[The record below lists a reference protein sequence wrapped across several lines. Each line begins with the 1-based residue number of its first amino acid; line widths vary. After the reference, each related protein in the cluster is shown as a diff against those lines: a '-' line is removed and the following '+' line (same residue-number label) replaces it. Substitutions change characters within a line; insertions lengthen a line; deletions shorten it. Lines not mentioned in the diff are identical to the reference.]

1 MKKVLIVNTQVS
13 KEKVLRSMLRLLVG
27 EVLSK
32 VTIPETQIDT
42 IILECKSKFERRG
55 YQVVKRD
62 FTQMSFDGIDKDKP
76 EHFEKYATYITY
88 IKEVKQFTI
97 EDYIEESGK

>member
-1 MKKVLIVNTQVS
+1 MKKVLVVNTQVS
-13 KEKVLRSMLRLLVG
+13 KEKVLGSMLRLLVG

-32 VTIPETQIDT
+32 VTIPEKQIDAV
-42 IILECKSKFERRG
+42 ILECKSKFERRG

-62 FTQMSFDGIDKDKP
+62 FTKMSFDNIAKDKP
-76 EHFEKYATYITY
+76 EHFEKYATYIIH

-97 EDYIEESGK
+97 EDYVEESGK

>member
-1 MKKVLIVNTQVS
+1 MKKVLVVNTQVS
-13 KEKVLRSMLRLLVG
+13 KEKVLESMLHLLVG
-27 EVLSK
+27 EALSK
-32 VTIPETQIDT
+32 VSIPKEQIDT

-62 FTQMSFDGIDKDKP
+62 FTKMSFENIDKEKP
-76 EHFEKYATYITY
+76 KHFEKYATYIVQ

-97 EDYIEESGK
+97 EDYVEESGK